1 MCIRLGTYYCS
12 PFPLFTP
19 FTLSP
24 FPPVSL
30 HFSVSTFCLSQVAV
44 WYNVT
49 GDLTCFDPGN
59 TVTTTKP
66 VKTAAE
72 GEERL
77 TVGAKGSVVASAA
90 LSAQYDIGTFHVCTE
105 SACMDGCERGAFPL
119 NTCVKV

>member
-1 MCIRLGTYYCS
+1 
-12 PFPLFTP
+12 
-19 FTLSP
+19 
-24 FPPVSL
+24 
-30 HFSVSTFCLSQVAV
+30 V

-90 LSAQYDIGTFHVCTE
+90 LSAPYDIGTFHVCTE

-119 NTCVKV
+119 NTCVKVGCIYICVYIYIYLYIL